1 MSPAG
6 PYTRRIGW
14 FISASHSLMNG
25 LPCTVRQLRRI
36 QIHIVRLKKG
46 QKQPG
51 PAPEF
56 VSHSDLLGGFWSTIW
71 ARNF

>member
-1 MSPAG
+1 
-6 PYTRRIGW
+6 
-14 FISASHSLMNG
+14 MNG